1 MKWKKLVSLLIVSV
15 FIVSALAAVNGPA
28 KAQEGQYVDSITI
41 EVRTN
46 QQTALGEVATR
57 DLDVFLQAV
66 SGSLYDSISDSW
78 KQQMNTWTSVGGY
91 NSQYYNPAHTESP
104 YECEVEGQL
113 QFNPFAIKKI
123 RQAQYWLINREQIV
137 NELYNGYAEPRYC
150 WCGVTDPGYE
160 QYFSQIVEKWGIT
173 ATGDK
178 QKGLQMVQ
186 EAMETARDDS
196 ALKGELRKDGG
207 FWEYKPPGGSWSDIE
222 ITGITRIEDT
232 REQIGE
238 YQSDLLNDC
247 GFKVNNRKMDRNSY
261 GDIVWSDDPA
271 DLTWQFYTGGWLASA
286 AQYYQEVVPAQMGSG
301 WYGYMPGG
309 FVPSA
314 DYRYGYW
321 SQGNAWDNPPENKSE
336 YEFYG
341 NITLAQMTTKLYNG
355 WVNDIDQYWN
365 WMQQATDMML
375 DQAVRNFIVSTYDF
389 YAYDKDTIVTAA
401 TDVVTGWS
409 DVFTPRTM
417 RTQDGTLTAAQYS
430 SQGALYM
437 DNWNELGGSSDVYGL
452 QQKRMVFD
460 GAYNLDPSTGIPRPM
475 RMDWTGG
482 VEQDFY
488 WAPNE
493 TGVQTLYKNISV
505 PEDAVIYDHANH
517 EWTEVGTG
525 VKSAVK
531 VTYDI
536 TTGAWQFGEDLTTAD
551 VMGFHAW
558 SWDMSY
564 DDGAGD
570 NFYHDGYGGQM
581 RPYYSMIQGE
591 KWDEQNDTY
600 TVWADYSLP
609 VEDKIGAYLSTFPQ
623 LHYTQYM
630 ATQFLINENGEYTP
644 SGAPSYSWDEGQQNW
659 VHWLSSAQGEDITDT
674 LQNMIDKNYMPW
686 FMTEDANAPITV
698 TQSELNAK
706 RQGIIDFYNDHD
718 HVYASQG
725 PFMMDTV
732 NAANMYVDMVRF
744 GQDQGYPYP
753 EDYWQDKFEIAKMI
767 VTGSDIP
774 NIVTAPDSINVQ
786 FDVQVDED
794 YPRDITRDVV
804 QGDDPTA
811 EIQLIDELD
820 NVVANTTGTLIA
832 STYTASFNTSDLSS
846 GQYTVRFM
854 GSIPAQVGEVTATG
868 QVVVERVTN
877 VEITN
882 FNVNPTTVTPNEN
895 FDITATAENTG
906 SDQATVNVMAGGETI
921 DSYLVDPGAT
931 VDISTQHS
939 FENPGTYQIEIGD
952 QTAQVEV
959 ISPNLE
965 VTNFQVPSTGVVDT
979 QITMSVSVEN
989 TGTAEL
995 TDDIFIDGE
1004 SVESFTLAAGASR
1017 DLTIDHTFTTPGDH
1031 TVSVGTEQRTI
1042 TITSPVNV
1050 ESADVSPTTVQV
1062 GGTAEITA
1070 TITNNDDVS
1079 HDVSVTVG
1087 GTEVTTWTVEA
1098 GASSQEYT
1106 YTHTFNTVG
1115 DHEVKVAGTTAGTV
1129 TVEGAI
1135 VIDDASVSPT
1145 TVDKGEDVTITAT
1158 ISNNDATS
1166 HDVVVTANDNEIHT
1180 WTVDANTDEEEFTY
1194 THSFDT
1200 ADDYTIKVEDETAGT
1215 VTVQGGIV
1223 IDSTDVSPKTLKKG
1237 EKITITAT
1245 ITNHEDTEQTISV
1258 KVAGSEVTTWTVD
1271 AHADGVDKE
1280 YTYKMEEKGDHEVT
1294 VGETSVGTVT
1304 VEKKDDDGTP
1314 GFTMVL
1320 LGISAI
1326 AAVAL
1331 YYRRRR

>member
-160 QYFSQIVEKWGIT
+160 QYFSQIVEKWGLT

-186 EAMETARDDS
+186 EAMEAVDDS
-196 ALKGELRKDGG
+196 ALKGDLRKDGD

-238 YQSDLLNDC
+238 YQADLLNDC

-321 SQGNAWDNPPENKSE
+321 SNGNSWDNTPDPEK
-336 YEFYG
+336 YPDAEFYG
-341 NITLAQMTTKLYNG
+341 NISLAQMTTKLYNG

-517 EWTEVGTG
+517 EWTEVGSG

-551 VMGFHAW
+551 VMGYHAW

-581 RPYYSMIQGE
+581 RPYYNMIKGE

-630 ATQFLINENGEYTP
+630 ATQFLINENDEYIP

-706 RQGIIDFYNDHD
+706 RQGIIDFYNEHN

-753 EDYWQDKFEIAKMI
+753 DDYWQDKFEISKMI

-774 NIVTAPDSINVQ
+774 NIVQAPDSINVQ

-794 YPRDITRDVV
+794 YPRDITRDVT
-804 QGDDPTA
+804 QGDDPTS
-811 EIQLIDELD
+811 EIQLLDELD

-832 STYTASFNTSDLSS
+832 STFTASFDTSDLSS

-854 GSIPAQVGEVTATG
+854 GSIPAQVGETTATG
-868 QVVVERVTN
+868 QVVVEKVTN

-906 SDQATVNVMAGGETI
+906 SEQATVNVMAGGETI
-921 DSYLVDPGAT
+921 DSYMVDPGAT

-995 TDDIFIDGE
+995 TNDIFIDGE
-1004 SVESFTLAAGASR
+1004 SVETFTLAAGESR
-1017 DLTIDHTFTTPGDH
+1017 DLTIDHTFTTLGDH
-1031 TVSVGTEQRTI
+1031 TVSVGTQQKTI
-1042 TITSPVNV
+1042 TISSPVNV
-1050 ESADVSPTTVQV
+1050 ESANVSPTTVQV

-1079 HDVSVTVG
+1079 HDAQVTVG
-1087 GTEVTTWTVEA
+1087 GDVVNTWSVDA
-1098 GASSQEYT
+1098 GTSSQEFT
-1106 YTHTFNTVG
+1106 YTHTFDTVG
-1115 DHEVKVAGTTAGTV
+1115 DHEVKVADTTAGTV
-1129 TVEGAI
+1129 TVEGGI
-1135 VIDDASVSPT
+1135 VIESADVSAN
-1145 TVDKGEDVTITAT
+1145 TVDKGKDVTITAT
-1158 ISNNDATS
+1158 ITNNDNS
-1166 HDVVVTANDNEIHT
+1166 EHT
-1180 WTVDANTDEEEFTY
+1180 VKVTVD
-1194 THSFDT
+1194 
-1200 ADDYTIKVEDETAGT
+1200 
-1215 VTVQGGIV
+1215 
-1223 IDSTDVSPKTLKKG
+1223 
-1237 EKITITAT
+1237 
-1245 ITNHEDTEQTISV
+1245 
-1258 KVAGSEVTTWTVD
+1258 GSEVKTWTIPANTESEDYSVTHTFDKTGDFDVKVGDTD
-1271 AHADGVDKE
+1271 A
-1280 YTYKMEEKGDHEVT
+1280 
-1294 VGETSVGTVT
+1294 GTVT
-1304 VEKKDDDGTP
+1304 VEKADDDDDGTP